1 MDFTTVGKSY
11 KRKDAAAKVT
21 GKAQY
26 TRDIGRRNMLYAKVK
41 RSTIAHG
48 NVIRIDASK
57 AEALEGVIKV
67 FTPDNLPCGVYPTAG
82 HPHSLDPAHQDIAD
96 RMALTKKVR
105 FYGDEVAAVV
115 AVDELT
121 AKKALDL
128 IEVEYEELP
137 FYLDA
142 EEALKEDAV
151 EIHENSK
158 NIIGHNSYTVGDVD
172 IREAFA
178 MADYVFE
185 DVLEV
190 KPVQHCHLENHVA
203 YAYTEGNGR
212 LVVMSSTQIPHIC
225 RRILSQALSIPAGM
239 IRVIKPIIGGG
250 FGNKQDICIE
260 PLVAAMSLAL
270 GGKPVMYDMDRE
282 ECMSCTRT
290 RHGARFYMKTAVRK
304 DGRFLAKELT
314 TYGNGG
320 AYAAHGHSQVGKMGG
335 NFYRTYPAELATKYE
350 GYTAYTN
357 CSVAAAMRAY
367 GIPQITFAVES
378 HVDNIAKA
386 MNMDPIKLREMN
398 MVKQGFKDK
407 LSGVTINTCGLPE
420 VIKTA
425 KEYIHWDA
433 KRAEYAHQTG
443 DKRRGVGF
451 SLFSYP
457 TSTWPVALEIAG
469 ARMVMNQDG
478 SICLQMGAT
487 EIGQGAA
494 TVFSQ
499 MAAETIGLTFDMV
512 HFEEFTDTDICP
524 FDTGAYASRQTYVGG
539 KAVKKAGL
547 IIKDKILVRA
557 AELLSLEKGDLD
569 IEGGYIIRI
578 DNGEKVSSVED
589 IAMDSYYNRHTA
601 DTISTDITATVET
614 NGIAFGGSAA
624 EVEVDIRT
632 GRVEILKLINVH
644 DSGKIINPVLAEGQV
659 HGGMSMS
666 LGYAL
671 SEVMLYNPK
680 NGAPRNNNLLDYKL
694 PTIMDTPKLD
704 VGFVELYEPTG
715 AYGNKAL
722 GEPPTITP
730 APAIRNAIL
739 HATGVT
745 VNQLPMNPQGLF
757 EHFGAAGLIEEV

>member
-1 MDFTTVGKSY
+1 MEFTTVGKSY

-26 TRDIGRRNMLYAKVK
+26 TRDIGRNNMLYAKVL

-48 NVIRIDASK
+48 FVKSIDTAK
-57 AEALEGVIKV
+57 AEALEGVVKV
-67 FTPDNLPCGVYPTAG
+67 FTPDNLPCGNFPTAG
-82 HPHSLDPAHQDIAD
+82 HPYSLDPSHQDKAD
-96 RMALTKKVR
+96 RKALTDKVR

-115 AVDELT
+115 AVDELI
-121 AKKALDL
+121 AQKALKL
-128 IEVEYEELP
+128 ITVEYEELP

-142 EEALKEDAV
+142 EEALKDDAV
-151 EIHENSK
+151 EIHEGSK
-158 NIIGHNSYTVGDVD
+158 NITGHNSYTVGDVD
-172 IREAFA
+172 INEAFEKS
-178 MADYVFE
+178 DYVFE
-185 DVLEV
+185 EVLEV
-190 KPVQHCHLENHVA
+190 LPVQHCHMENHVA

-212 LVVMSSTQIPHIC
+212 LVVVTSTQIPHIT
-225 RRILSQALSIPAGM
+225 RRILSQALDMPAGM

-250 FGNKQDICIE
+250 FGNKQDVCIE

-270 GGKPVMYDMDRE
+270 GGRPVMYDMDRE

-290 RHGARFYMKTAVRK
+290 RHGARFYMKTGVRK
-304 DGRFLAKELT
+304 DGRFLARELT
-314 TYGNGG
+314 NYGNGG

-378 HVDNIAKA
+378 HVENIAKA
-386 MNMDPIKLREMN
+386 MNMDPMKLREIN
-398 MVKQGFKDK
+398 MVTQGFKDK
-407 LSGVTINTCGLPE
+407 LSGITINTCELPE
-420 VIKTA
+420 IVKTA

-451 SLFSYP
+451 ALFSYP
-457 TSTWPVALEIAG
+457 TATWPVALEIAG

-478 SICLQMGAT
+478 SVCLQMGAT

-499 MAAETIGLTFDMV
+499 MAAETVGIPYDMV

-547 IIKDKILVRA
+547 IIKDKVLDRA
-557 AELLSLEKGDLD
+557 SALLSLEKGDLD
-569 IEGGYIIRI
+569 VKGGFIVRI
-578 DNGEKVSSVED
+578 DNGERVSSVED
-589 IAMDSYYNRHTA
+589 IALDSYYNRHTA
-601 DTISTDITATVET
+601 DTIATDVTATVET

-632 GRVEILKLINVH
+632 GRVEILKLINIH
-644 DSGKIINPVLAEGQV
+644 DSGTIINPVLAEGQV

-671 SEVMLYNPK
+671 SEIMLYNPK
-680 NGAPRNNNLLDYKL
+680 NGAPRNNNLLDYKV
-694 PTIMDTPKLD
+694 PTLMDTPQLD
-704 VGFVELYEPTG
+704 VAFVEPYEPTG
-715 AYGNKAL
+715 PYGNKAL
-722 GEPPTITP
+722 GEPPAITP

-739 HATGVT
+739 QATGVE
-745 VNQLPMNPQGLF
+745 VNKLPMNPQGLF
-757 EHFGAAGLIEEV
+757 EHFSAAGLTEEV